1 MSALPAGSP
10 PSPLHPQD
18 LFLASSSSAG
28 TMATAY
34 STSICTL
41 KSDIK
46 FWPSS
51 PLIKRPSSLSS
62 LKCISEASDLKTSN
76 FF

>member
-1 MSALPAGSP
+1 
-10 PSPLHPQD
+10 QD
-18 LFLASSSSAG
+18 LFLASSSSSSSSSSAG

-34 STSICTL
+34 SPSICML

-46 FWPSS
+46 CWPSS
-51 PLIKRPSSLSS
+51 PLIKSPSSLSS

>member
-1 MSALPAGSP
+1 
-10 PSPLHPQD
+10 
-18 LFLASSSSAG
+18 
-28 TMATAY
+28 MATAY
-34 STSICTL
+34 SPSIFML

-46 FWPSS
+46 CWPSS
-51 PLIKRPSSLSS
+51 PLIKSPSSLSS